1 MSVKVKTNST
11 YLASDIGSMNSA
23 MQSLSSLF
31 LESRQ
36 KHKALHIGHSSGPI
50 PSSILLS
57 GREKLNKMVVF
68 PQTSHWENWGSLSD
82 LNKLAEE
89 RREIKSIFRAI
100 PDLPAGLL
108 LHSLCF
114 PGMLGL
120 NINALQ
126 NGNKPSLKINIKQQT
141 VFPRH

>member
-11 YLASDIGSMNSA
+11 CLVSDTGSMNSA
-23 MQSLSSLF
+23 MQSLPSLF
-31 LESRQ
+31 LESAGGN
-36 KHKALHIGHSSGPI
+36 KALHVGHSSGPT

-57 GREKLNKMVVF
+57 GREKLNKIVVF
-68 PQTSHWENWGSLSD
+68 PQTSHWENRGSLSD

-89 RREIKSIFRAI
+89 RREIKSTFRAI
-100 PDLPAGLL
+100 LDLPAGLL

-114 PGMLGL
+114 PGMSSL
-120 NINALQ
+120 NINAFQ
-126 NGNKPSLKINIKQQT
+126 NGNKPSLKINMEQQT